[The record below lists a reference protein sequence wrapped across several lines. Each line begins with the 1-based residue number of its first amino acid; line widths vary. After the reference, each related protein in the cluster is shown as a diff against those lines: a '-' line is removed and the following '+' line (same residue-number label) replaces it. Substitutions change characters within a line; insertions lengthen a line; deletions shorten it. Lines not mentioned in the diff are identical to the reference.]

1 MTPTSPL
8 RLLLQVLFAAQPRE
22 NCARFLGPVIVLRAI
37 PESILQAAMDEL
49 DELERRREYANCRT
63 ILAR

>member
-8 RLLLQVLFAAQPRE
+8 RLLLQILAAAQPRE
-22 NCARFLGPVIVLRAI
+22 NCARFLEPVIVLRVI

-49 DELERRREYANCRT
+49 NELESREERK
-63 ILAR
+63 